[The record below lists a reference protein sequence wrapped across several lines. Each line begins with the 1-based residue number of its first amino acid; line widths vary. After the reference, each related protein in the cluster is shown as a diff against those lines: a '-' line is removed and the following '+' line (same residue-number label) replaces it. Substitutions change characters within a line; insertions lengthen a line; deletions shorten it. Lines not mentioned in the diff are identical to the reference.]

1 MRHQKLP
8 RSTKGWALI
17 KQHDLVLA
25 AISFTAFSVTAESK
39 ATYKAW
45 DSQKF
50 PVLLK
55 AQNEGRPKNGWQF
68 AVSLWI

>member
-1 MRHQKLP
+1 MRSNATWNVELVKNFAVENAIKRKMRHQKLP

-39 ATYKAW
+39 ATYKA
-45 DSQKF
+45 
-50 PVLLK
+50 
-55 AQNEGRPKNGWQF
+55 
-68 AVSLWI
+68 